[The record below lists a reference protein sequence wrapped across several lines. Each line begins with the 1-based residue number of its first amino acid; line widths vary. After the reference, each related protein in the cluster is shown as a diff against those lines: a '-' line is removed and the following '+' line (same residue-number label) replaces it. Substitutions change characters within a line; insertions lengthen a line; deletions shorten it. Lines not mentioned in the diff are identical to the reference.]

1 MKDRFL
7 KSKGLRGMAGGLLAA
22 IILLLVFL
30 VLPIVAGQSPTAAIS
45 EGGFTVGGGFGTH
58 QVGAYY

>member
-22 IILLLVFL
+22 IIVLIVFL
-30 VLPIVAGQSPTAAIS
+30 VVPILAGQGLTAKIS
-45 EGGFTVGGGFGTH
+45 EGGFTVGGSFGIN
-58 QVGAYY
+58 QVGAYQ